1 MGACNSKLQKVQ
13 SSKSPKPKS
22 HGSRSR
28 SPISSYGGLVQV
40 PLWLPR
46 PANYGQVGRIR
57 VVEALEGFA
66 GSANC
71 ESLADIGGRRLKR
84 CLAVTLTSEI
94 NARVLYRHDGS
105 SGFEDFSGDSWSAG
119 IRTDLFARN
128 GGSNPE
134 NWLGFGVALLQ
145 LSELPKAHAMSEFQ
159 TRDPILQDFVTGGGS
174 APMGAS
180 ARSHKFWERLV
191 PLGQALL

>member
-57 VVEALEGFA
+57 VVEALEGLREVRIA
-66 GSANC
+66 
-71 ESLADIGGRRLKR
+71 SLWRILGDGG
-84 CLAVTLTSEI
+84 
-94 NARVLYRHDGS
+94 
-105 SGFEDFSGDSWSAG
+105 
-119 IRTDLFARN
+119 
-128 GGSNPE
+128 
-134 NWLGFGVALLQ
+134 
-145 LSELPKAHAMSEFQ
+145 
-159 TRDPILQDFVTGGGS
+159 
-174 APMGAS
+174 
-180 ARSHKFWERLV
+180 
-191 PLGQALL
+191 